1 MKAYKMLS
9 LAAVGA
15 LVLSG
20 CSGGGGGSAEG
31 GETGGEP
38 IIDGTLNFALTR
50 DPGMLF
56 TSLNPSA
63 VLGSVTPWAYESL
76 VYFDTDGTAK
86 GWLATEW
93 EETPTS
99 LHFEVRDD
107 AVCSDGTK
115 LTAETIA
122 NNFRWIADPA
132 NNSTA
137 INLVV
142 PSDAKIEN
150 DETSVTIT
158 TTEPDP
164 FRITAIGTMP
174 IYCQAAL
181 DDPKSI
187 ATSTNGTGLYQMTEA
202 VTGDHYTLERRD
214 EYATGPEGAP
224 TGSTPGV
231 PKTVVI
237 SIVENESTRA
247 NLLLSKELN
256 LATVSGPDADRLEGQ
271 VDVYATGKLLS
282 GGILYSQAEGMP
294 TADRDVRIA
303 LTKALNLDELM
314 QVSSAGKGERAQ
326 RLAVANPQVCQYD
339 AAGPNLP
346 KMDVAAAEKM
356 LDEAGWLKGADGKR
370 AKDGKT
376 LDLEFAWQSKGAET
390 VATAE
395 MMADQWGAIGVGV
408 NHHGADYGA
417 FIEEI
422 SKPGAAT
429 VIDTIMLSANFPV
442 PSALMVYFTGE
453 TPPKGN
459 NFAALNNPK
468 FDELVAEANQHT
480 GAEACAAW
488 ETAEA
493 EMYQSADYVPFAMT
507 SGKSFSQG
515 VEAHGIDEFYTAMI
529 LVK

>member
-1 MKAYKMLS
+1 MKAYKILG

-15 LVLSG
+15 LALSA
-20 CSGGGGGSAEG
+20 CTGGGGGATPEAG
-31 GETGGEP
+31 GGGEP
-38 IIDGTLNFALTR
+38 VVDGTLNFALTR

-56 TSLNPSA
+56 TPLNPSA
-63 VLGSVTPWAYESL
+63 VLSSVTPWAYESL
-76 VYFDTDGTAK
+76 VYFDTDGSTK

-99 LHFEVRDD
+99 LHFKVRDD
-107 AVCSDGTK
+107 AVCADGTK

-132 NNSTA
+132 NSSTA
-137 INLVV
+137 VNLVV
-142 PSDAKIEN
+142 PADAKIEN
-150 DETSVTIT
+150 DDTSVTIT

-174 IYCQAAL
+174 IFCQAAL
-181 DDPKSI
+181 DDPKSV
-187 ATSTNGTGLYQMTEA
+187 ATATNGTGLYAMTEA
-202 VTGDHYTLERRD
+202 VTGDHYTFERRD
-214 EYATGPEGAP
+214 DYAWGPEGAP
-224 TGSTPGV
+224 TGATPGV

-256 LATVSGPDADRLEGQ
+256 LATVTGPDADRLEGK
-271 VDVYATGKLLS
+271 VDVYAQGKLLT
-282 GGILYSQAEGMP
+282 GGILYSQAADQP
-294 TADRDVRIA
+294 TSDRDVRIA

-346 KMDVAAAEKM
+346 TTDVAEAEKM
-356 LDEAGWLKGADGKR
+356 LDKAGWVKGSDGKR
-370 AKDGKT
+370 AKDGQK

-390 VATAE
+390 ASTAE
-395 MMADQWGAIGVGV
+395 MMAEQWAKIGVGV

-422 SKPGAAT
+422 SKPGAAST
-429 VIDTIMLSANFPV
+429 LDTIMLSANFPV
-442 PSALMVYFTGE
+442 PSALMTYFTGE
-453 TPPKGN
+453 TPPNGN
-459 NFAALNNPK
+459 NFMALNNPK
-468 FDELVAEANQHT
+468 FDELVAEANTHT
-480 GAEACAAW
+480 GTEACAAW

-493 EMYQSADYVPFAMT
+493 EMYKSADYVPFAMT
-507 SGKSFSQG
+507 ATSSFSQG
-515 VEAHGIDEFYTAMI
+515 IEAYGIDEFYTAII